1 LKKAPRKGI
10 VYQDRGHMQ
19 VEAFSDADWAGSPMD
34 RKSTTGYCL
43 FWGGNLISWKSKKQD
58 VVARSNAEAEI

>member
-1 LKKAPRKGI
+1 M
-10 VYQDRGHMQ
+10 YQDRGHMQ